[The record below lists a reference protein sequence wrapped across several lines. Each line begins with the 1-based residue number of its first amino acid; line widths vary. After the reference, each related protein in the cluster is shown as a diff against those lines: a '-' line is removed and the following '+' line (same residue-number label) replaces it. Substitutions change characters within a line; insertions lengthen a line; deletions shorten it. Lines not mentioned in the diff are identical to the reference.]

1 MDTYS
6 RKYGRTTGVLFILG
20 TVPMIMAMLL
30 FGQHLSSPDI
40 LSAVAAHRLSTL
52 LIALAIICMGL
63 ACGGIGISLYPVL
76 KRHGESLA
84 MTVTGL
90 RLMEGALQIATSV
103 GFFALVALSQ
113 EFVKAGNP
121 PDSFYQSAGAAINA
135 INNWATNIYAL
146 PFMAAALIYYAVFF
160 KTGLVPRWLAAW
172 GFVGILLILGSWLA
186 SVLVLVDSSSSVLF
200 LFNMPILVQELVLAV
215 WLIVRGFN
223 FRPAAQT

>member
-186 SVLVLVDSSSSVLF
+186 SVLLLVDSSSSVLF

>member
-84 MTVTGL
+84 MAVTGL